1 MEDIYKEVY
10 FDKYCETCKYENTP
24 EKEDPCHECLNNPTN
39 VHSQKPINF
48 KEKEVKKETKKN
60 IKK

>member
-1 MEDIYKEVY
+1 MEIIEKIVD
-10 FDKYCETCKYENTP
+10 FGKYCPKCEYYISEDYK
-24 EKEDPCHECLNNPTN
+24 DPCHECLNNSTN

-60 IKK
+60 IKE